1 MTKAELI
8 ILLAD
13 DNPTLYL
20 SDVERVVGTVF
31 DEISNALAKGNRV
44 EIRGFGSFPVKK
56 RTARTGRNPRTGE
69 AVDVPEKRLPA
80 FKTGKQLQGRLNGR
94 V

>member
-8 ILLAD
+8 RLLAD

-20 SDVERVVGTVF
+20 RDIERVVGTIF
-31 DEISNALAKGNRV
+31 DRISTAMANGDRI
-44 EIRGFGSFPVKK
+44 EIRGFGSFTVKK

-94 V
+94 I